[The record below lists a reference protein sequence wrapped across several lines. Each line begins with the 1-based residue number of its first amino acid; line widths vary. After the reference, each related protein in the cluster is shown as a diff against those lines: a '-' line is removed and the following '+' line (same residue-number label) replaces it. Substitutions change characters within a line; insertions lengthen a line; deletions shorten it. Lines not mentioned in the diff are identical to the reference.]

1 MLRYFAGLERVPFS
15 ENQPKYTEV
24 SNFAFILPRHQLQFV
39 MNAFASRSTS
49 VGELQKCAARA
60 KLFVC

>member
-15 ENQPKYTEV
+15 ENQHKYTEV
-24 SNFAFILPRHQLQFV
+24 SNFAFILPRHQLQLI
-39 MNAFASRSTS
+39 MNAFASRSAS
-49 VGELQKCAARA
+49 VSQLRKYAARA